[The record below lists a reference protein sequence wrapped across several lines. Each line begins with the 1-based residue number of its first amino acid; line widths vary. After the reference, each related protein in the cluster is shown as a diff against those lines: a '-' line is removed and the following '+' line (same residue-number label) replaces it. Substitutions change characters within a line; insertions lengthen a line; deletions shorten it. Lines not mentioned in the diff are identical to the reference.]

1 MRILLSNDDGF
12 QAPGLA
18 ALYEAVRDL
27 GEITVI
33 APDKNC
39 SGASNS
45 LTLQRPLS
53 VKTAPNG
60 FRYVDGTPTDCVH
73 LAVTGLLGF
82 RPDLVL
88 SGINDGEN
96 MGDDTLYSGTVA
108 AAMEGFLLGIPSLAF
123 SMTRKPPQHF
133 ETGAQVARQLVQRCI
148 AKPMPGPWLL
158 NINVPDVPTAQLK
171 GIKVTRLGKRHAAE
185 PTIPTTNPRG
195 DTVWWVGA
203 AGPAADKG
211 EGTDFHATEHGFASV
226 TPLMVDLTHHAA
238 LGDVSAW
245 LQ

>member
-18 ALYEAVRDL
+18 ALFDAVKDL
-27 GEITVI
+27 GEVVVV

-60 FRYVDGTPTDCVH
+60 FHYVDGTPADCVH
-73 LAVTGLLGF
+73 LALTGLLEHK
-82 RPDLVL
+82 PDLVI
-88 SGINDGEN
+88 SGINDGPN

-108 AAMEGFLLGIPSLAF
+108 AAMEGFLCGIPSLAF
-123 SMTRKPPQHF
+123 SMGEKPPKHW
-133 ETGAQVARQLVQRCI
+133 ETGALVARTLVQSMLASRP
-148 AKPMPGPWLL
+148 AKPWLL
-158 NINVPDVPTAQLK
+158 NVNIPDVPSAQFHGMK
-171 GIKVTRLGKRHAAE
+171 TVRLGKRHAAE
-185 PTIPTTNPRG
+185 ATIPTTNPRG

-203 AGPAADKG
+203 AGDAAEKG
-211 EGTDFHATEHGFASV
+211 EGTDFHAVEHGYAAV
-226 TPLMVDLTHHAA
+226 TPLMVDLTAHSQ
-238 LGDVSAW
+238 LNDVRAW
-245 LQ
+245 LR